1 MMKAVFRSICVFL
14 LVLCVSP
21 LCAETITHVFNTDVA
36 SYGKV
41 NNVSNKQATMNDGFV
56 YTCGTTGDGKFWLDE
71 FYKTTIALNLTN
83 SGEVITSPVLE
94 GLIEVTINCLV
105 TYRYNSSKFE
115 IYISTD
121 GTSWTLLSGR
131 EGSRFNDGS
140 LSPTNEGIQ
149 YIYDNIPK
157 GDYFLKM
164 KNNSS
169 AKFSIFQIEYK
180 TDPSSC
186 ACLQVVSQ

>member
-21 LCAETITHVFNTDVA
+21 LRAETITHNFQAKTTAKEIVFSN
-36 SYGKV
+36 
-41 NNVSNKQATMNDGFV
+41 SNKTGTIGDTV
-56 YTCGTTGDGKFWLDE
+56 YTCSGDKAKFGADE

-94 GLIEVTINCLV
+94 GLSEVTINCLV
-105 TYRYNSSKFE
+105 TYGYNSSKFE

-131 EGSRFNDGS
+131 EGSRFSDGS
-140 LSPTNEGIQ
+140 PSPTNEGIQ